1 MTCRDT
7 QRHRVSD
14 CNRMMPSEP
23 PMLVDEALCLLLHR
37 AYPVVDIEIVD
48 TYRALGRV
56 LASDQVSTTDA
67 PRFDNS
73 AMDGYALRSQDTVEH
88 ETTHLHVT
96 QSICAGRTGQ
106 SLPPGCAAQI
116 FTGAPVPTGADTVI
130 MQEECAVDRDQL
142 LVGRFVR
149 PGENIRRR
157 ASDIIAGSTV
167 LGKGVKIGP
176 PEMALAASIGLA
188 TLPVYRQL
196 RVAILSTGN
205 ELVSPGSPL
214 KKAQIYSSNRYALVG
229 LLQGMGC
236 QINDLGITPDD
247 LSVTRNT
254 LLEAAN
260 GADLIITSGGV
271 SVGEEDYVRRAMAD
285 VGQLYAWQVA
295 IKPGKPL
302 AFGSI
307 QETPIVGLPGNPVA
321 LFITFLVF
329 VRPFLKHMQG
339 ISDTAIRAMQV
350 PAGFEWTGAKNRREY
365 LCARLCIDSGGMVT
379 SKLYAKRGSDILTAM
394 TWAHGLVEIPE
405 RQPIKLGQPVR
416 YLPFTEM
423 MS

>member
-1 MTCRDT
+1 
-7 QRHRVSD
+7 
-14 CNRMMPSEP
+14 
-23 PMLVDEALCLLLHR
+23 
-37 AYPVVDIEIVD
+37 
-48 TYRALGRV
+48 
-56 LASDQVSTTDA
+56 
-67 PRFDNS
+67 
-73 AMDGYALRSQDTVEH
+73 
-88 ETTHLHVT
+88 
-96 QSICAGRTGQ
+96 
-106 SLPPGCAAQI
+106 
-116 FTGAPVPTGADTVI
+116 
-130 MQEECAVDRDQL
+130 MQEECAVDCEQL

-176 PEMALAASIGLA
+176 PEMALAASLGLA

-214 KKAQIYSSNRYALVG
+214 EEAQIYSSNRYALVG

-271 SVGEEDYVRRAMAD
+271 SVGEEDYVKQAIAD
-285 VGQLYAWQVA
+285 VGQIYAWQVA

-307 QETPIVGLPGNPVA
+307 QETPIIGLPGNPVA

-329 VRPFLKHMQG
+329 VRPFLKRMQG
-339 ISDTAIRAMQV
+339 ITDTAIPAMQV
-350 PAGFEWTGAKNRREY
+350 PAGFEWNCAKNRREY
-365 LCARLCIDSGGMVT
+365 VCARLCTDSGGTVI
-379 SKLYAKRGSDILTAM
+379 SKLFAKRGSDFLTAM

-416 YLPFTEM
+416 YVPFTEL